1 MKNTPNRC
9 SLQCPLKITE
19 ILGMVKIELFVISSL
34 LKSSTPAD
42 SNMAKYGWKNLPK
55 KTETKKSI

>member
-19 ILGMVKIELFVISSL
+19 IPGMVKIELFVISSL

-42 SNMAKYGWKNLPK
+42 SNMAKYGRKNLPK

>member
-1 MKNTPNRC
+1 
-9 SLQCPLKITE
+9 
-19 ILGMVKIELFVISSL
+19 MVKIELFVISSL